1 MFSDCGKM
9 DQLLLWVALAPPQV
23 ESLETRGLVPAG
35 FTTNRIDLSKD
46 SVPVGRPGDVH
57 ETGGEFSFWDYK
69 LYQLE
74 ISALGYFR
82 QMEANIL
89 VKMKDPREFAWYG
102 SMLKEARDA
111 EGVLMYRLIEPQST
125 VLPVGA
131 RVKVEKDTRN

>member
-1 MFSDCGKM
+1 M
-9 DQLLLWVALAPPQV
+9 DHLFLWVALAPPQV
-23 ESLETRGLVPAG
+23 DSLETRGYVPAD

-57 ETGGEFSFWDYK
+57 GTDGEFAFWDYK

-89 VKMKDPREFAWYG
+89 VKMRDPREFAWYG
-102 SMLKEARDA
+102 SMLKEGRDA
-111 EGVLMYRLIEPQST
+111 EGVLMYRLVEPQGT
-125 VLPVGA
+125 TLPVHTGM
-131 RVKVEKDTRN
+131 KVEKDTRN